1 MPEEETMHFC
11 TQCGGPVQLLIP
23 AGDDRP
29 RHVCDRC
36 GTIHYRNPK
45 LVAGAIVEH
54 DGRLLL
60 CRRAIEPRYGTW
72 TIPAGYMENGETIAG
87 CARREASEEAGAVLA
102 GLTPYAVLDLP
113 FIDQVYFVFRAG
125 LATPDVRPGAESLEV
140 RFFDPAEIPWA
151 ELSFAVVRQVL
162 RCYCDDRAGGV
173 FPFRNLEV
181 PRTEEA
187 GEDWQCGGR
196 PVGRNPD

>member
-1 MPEEETMHFC
+1 MQFC
-11 TQCGGPVQLLIP
+11 SQCGGQLEVRIP

-45 LVAGAIVEH
+45 LVAGAIVEE

-60 CRRAIEPRYGTW
+60 CRRAIEPQYGTW
-72 TIPAGYMENGETIAG
+72 TIPAGYMENGETVAE
-87 CARREASEEAGAVLA
+87 CARREAREEAGADLA
-102 GLTPYAVLDLP
+102 AMVPYAMLDLP
-113 FIDQVYFVFRAG
+113 FIDQVYFIFRAG
-125 LATPDVRPGAESLEV
+125 LNTPEVAPGAESLEV
-140 RFFDPAEIPWA
+140 RFFTPEEIPWH

-181 PRTEEA
+181 PRTEEE
-187 GEDWQCGGR
+187 GRDWQCDGPAVGR
-196 PVGRNPD
+196 PPE